1 MRHKEAQTLQDMYR
15 ALEEL
20 PGRIRRD
27 FTIFHAQ
34 AGGEEQRNAMADGA
48 DRARVLVYTWL
59 REAGMLP
66 PGGR

>member
-1 MRHKEAQTLQDMYR
+1 MTAKERKTLQDMYR

-20 PGRIRRD
+20 PGKIRED
-27 FTIFHAQ
+27 KPGLDIGHT
-34 AGGEEQRNAMADGA
+34 EAMARGA

-59 REAGMLP
+59 REANMVP

>member
-1 MRHKEAQTLQDMYR
+1 MTAKERKALQAMYR

-27 FTIFHAQ
+27 FTIIKT
-34 AGGEEQRNAMADGA
+34 EEERNAMADGA
-48 DRARVLVYTWL
+48 ERARVLVYTWL

-66 PGGR
+66 HGGR